1 MGKLTRTIAIDF
13 DGCLC
18 EDAWPDIG
26 EPYWEVIH
34 AAIREQVDGASLILW
49 TCRTGHLLSEAIEA
63 CEGWGLTF
71 DAVNA
76 NLPERLEYYGTE
88 SRKIS
93 ADEYWD
99 DRAMHMPESLN
110 APLTLDEL
118 REMELFEWLWVEVVK
133 PTERQAFRKLESAY
147 YQVFE
152 DYTGGEAL
160 CCGWPGLIHEFEY
173 ADYGKTWLACRCKPE
188 LAKEV

>member
-1 MGKLTRTIAIDF
+1 MWKLARTIAIDF

-63 CEGWGLTF
+63 CENWGLAF

-99 DRAMHMPESLN
+99 DRAIHMPESLN

-118 REMELFEWLWVEVVK
+118 REMGGEPVWCGPYEWKVCYGVSDFRGYPCLELG
-133 PTERQAFRKLESAY
+133 
-147 YQVFE
+147 
-152 DYTGGEAL
+152 GGEAISL
-160 CCGWPGLIHEFEY
+160 VG
-173 ADYGKTWLACRCKPE
+173 YGDSWKAYRRKPE
-188 LAKEV
+188 EV